1 MQIDLESEKM
11 RELKIIRMLLRMY
24 VLNYEHTL
32 MYRCRKTRSFAVKY
46 IYKIRRKAGA

>member
-11 RELKIIRMLLRMY
+11 RELWKIRMYLRWY
-24 VLNYEHTL
+24 VLNCEHTL
-32 MYRCRKTRSFAVKY
+32 MYRCRKMRLFAVKY

>member
-11 RELKIIRMLLRMY
+11 RELKIIRILLSVY
-24 VLNYEHTL
+24 VLNCEHTL
-32 MYRCRKTRSFAVKY
+32 MCRCRKIRLFAVKY

>member
-11 RELKIIRMLLRMY
+11 RELKIIRILLSVY
-24 VLNYEHTL
+24 VLNCEHTP
-32 MYRCRKTRSFAVKY
+32 MYRRRKIRLFAVKY